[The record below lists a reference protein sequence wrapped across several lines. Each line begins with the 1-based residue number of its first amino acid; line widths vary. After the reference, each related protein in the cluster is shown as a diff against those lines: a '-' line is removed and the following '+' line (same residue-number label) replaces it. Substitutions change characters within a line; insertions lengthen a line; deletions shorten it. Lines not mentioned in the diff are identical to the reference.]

1 MHPIFAALNV
11 IKTWTDKKAAT
22 DASVV
27 QASIEKPEFLV
38 SLCITDHIFSIT
50 CPLSVYLQ
58 KESLDLAE
66 AMNAAIITKKALC
79 ELQDDA
85 MSAFSKIFTEVN
97 MICEPLDVPVTK
109 PRRVGRQ
116 KDSNKLE
123 TPEEFYKNEIFLPF
137 LQNTV
142 HALDEKFL
150 KHADILEPFQQLLD
164 TGSDASKISQS
175 VQHLSEFYDLQSTG
189 IPGEAILWYSIIKE
203 KKPRNAIEALK
214 LCNGDL
220 LPTMH
225 QLLTIMATLPVTTCC
240 AERSFSSL
248 KNLKTYLRNSTGE
261 ERLNGIALMY
271 VHHNVAVDE
280 EEVIDELSIKPRRMK
295 I

>member
-1 MHPIFAALNV
+1 M
-11 IKTWTDKKAAT
+11 
-22 DASVV
+22 
-27 QASIEKPEFLV
+27 
-38 SLCITDHIFSIT
+38 
-50 CPLSVYLQ
+50 
-58 KESLDLAE
+58 AE
-66 AMNAAIITKKALC
+66 AMNAPIITKKAQC

-214 LCNGDL
+214 LCRFTSYHASTANDNGNASCHNL
-220 LPTMH
+220 LRR
-225 QLLTIMATLPVTTCC
+225 TIILIIK
-240 AERSFSSL
+240 EL
-248 KNLKTYLRNSTGE
+248 E
-261 ERLNGIALMY
+261 
-271 VHHNVAVDE
+271 NVFE
-280 EEVIDELSIKPRRMK
+280 KQHR
-295 I
+295 